1 MSNDP
6 FTPAK
11 SVLIQGMTNEDNV
24 DCLSE
29 SSEESNI
36 SDEGSNEFSE
46 VLKHLTRNSKA
57 QEFSAYCHS
66 ELLKRRERIF
76 RNTFGTRNFSKP
88 RMM

>member
-11 SVLIQGMTNEDNV
+11 SVLTQGMTNEDNV

-57 QEFSAYCHS
+57 
-66 ELLKRRERIF
+66 
-76 RNTFGTRNFSKP
+76 
-88 RMM
+88 